1 MTMQSFPGSR
11 WWKFD
16 FHTHTPLG
24 SEDYKGDKSLSARHW
39 LLAYRVNGVNCV
51 VVTDHNSGIWFDE
64 LATALQQ
71 LRNED
76 AGWKLFY
83 IFPGVEISCSGGI
96 HLLAI
101 LDTDKS
107 AQDIAAL
114 VGACGY
120 TGRFGDSTAVTTKG
134 FEDVCALI
142 HEQFNGVAIAAHIDT
157 PKGLF
162 DSQRDETTRLQF
174 LNHVDAV
181 QVVNPLSLVLKDN
194 GEESRKKLKTLAQ
207 VQASDNHDAA
217 KLNPACFTWVKLTTP
232 DLQGL
237 KLALAEPE
245 LSICRSD
252 KQLDEV
258 QPLPRHWVKTL
269 TIQGLEK
276 RHQPLSID
284 FNPWLNTIIGGRG
297 SGKSSVVECLRLAL
311 GRGDEAKNMLG
322 PEHEVSKAVAR
333 FRDNMVRPQTK
344 LSTTVSGAGAI
355 GGVYRYDWTPS
366 AFLVQRPD
374 ADSPEHWAK
383 TDIDGQAIPR
393 EFPVRVFSQK
403 QIHAL
408 ANQTEGL
415 LAYFDEPDKANKA
428 VIKASLDALISD
440 FKRSRVRVRQL
451 REELKDWPQVKDQL
465 TQIEHSL
472 AAYAKQGVSDKLLTL
487 QRLRAEKRALTDFQT
502 GLTSEVQQAISSVV
516 IPNIADWQII
526 LPESGS
532 PEGLTLAQKW
542 HQERDALAQQWQ
554 AIAQQMEAIQ
564 MRANALQTSPEF
576 ASWESYAT
584 PLEKDCL
591 QALEQIKTQLGGQLQ
606 QVGVLQQ
613 QKENLEQRDKLYTA
627 KNQRLQ
633 EAVAL
638 ELDAYQSLLKV
649 RSTVTQGRQEFV
661 KSVIGDDKHAIL
673 KITFHTSA
681 QFDDKSK
688 EELRGLLKL
697 NNAEYGN
704 IFLGSLDDETSTG
717 VIATLAKAPEKLS
730 EFKHA
735 LQDLVDQPLATPEK
749 ILDAPVHATRIRE
762 VLKSLTGEQLD
773 SLWSWFP
780 EDRVDIEFRVTPQD
794 KWQDIGKGSAGQQT
808 GALLSF
814 ILNEGDEPLIL
825 DQPED
830 DLDNAMVYD
839 LVVQQLRQNKTR
851 RQVIVVTHNAN
862 IVVNGDAELVIPMA
876 FRGGQIQADRACG
889 LQNLAI
895 RQTICDVMEG
905 GKIAFDKRYKRV
917 LKNMK

>member
-1 MTMQSFPGSR
+1 MQSFPGSR

-16 FHTHTPLG
+16 FHTHTPIG
-24 SEDYKGDKSLSARHW
+24 SDDYKGDKALSARDW
-39 LLAYRVNGVNCV
+39 LLAYRRNGLDCV
-51 VVTDHNSGIWFDE
+51 VVTDHNSGAWFDE
-64 LATALQQ
+64 LTTALQQ
-71 LRNED
+71 LRTED
-76 AGWKLFY
+76 AGWQSFY

-96 HLLAI
+96 HLFAI
-101 LDTDKS
+101 LDTDKT
-107 AQDIAAL
+107 AQDVAAL

-120 TGRFGDSTAVTTKG
+120 TERLGASNAVTTKG
-134 FEDVCALI
+134 FEDVTDVI
-142 HEQFNGVAIAAHIDT
+142 HNQFKGIAIAAHIDH

-162 DSQRDETTRLQF
+162 CSTNDENTRLQF
-174 LNHVDAV
+174 LEKVDAV
-181 QVVNPLSLVLKDN
+181 QVVDRQSAVLQGN
-194 GEESRKKLKTLAQ
+194 GQESRKKLRALAQ
-207 VQASDNHDAA
+207 VQGSDNHNAQA
-217 KLNPACFTWVKLTTP
+217 LNPACFTWVKLTTP

-237 KLALAEPE
+237 KLALAEPD
-245 LSICRSD
+245 LSICRG
-252 KQLDEV
+252 DERPNDF
-258 QPLPRHWVKTL
+258 QALPKHWIKTL
-269 TIQGLEK
+269 SIEGLDK
-276 RHQPLSID
+276 RRNPMVID

-333 FRDNMVRPQTK
+333 FRDNMVRPFTE
-344 LSTTVSGAGAI
+344 LRATVSGAGAI

-366 AFLVQRPD
+366 TLSVQRPD
-374 ADSPEHWAK
+374 AESPEHWEK

-415 LAYFDEPDKANKA
+415 LAYFDEPGKANKA
-428 VIKASLDALISD
+428 IRQVELDALVSG

-465 TQIEHSL
+465 AQIEHSL

-487 QRLRAEKRALTDFQT
+487 QQLRAEKRALTDFQT
-502 GLTSEVQQAISSVV
+502 GLSSEVQQASSSVV
-516 IPNIADWQII
+516 VPNIADWQIT

-532 PEGLTLAQKW
+532 PEGRALAQKW
-542 HQERDALAQQWQ
+542 HEERDALAQQWQ

-564 MRANALQTSPEF
+564 IRAKALQALPEF
-576 ASWESYAT
+576 ARWESYAI
-584 PLEKDCL
+584 PLEQNCL
-591 QALEQIKTQLGGQLQ
+591 QALEQIKAQLGGQLQ

-613 QKENLEQRDKLYTA
+613 QKENLEQRNKLYAA
-627 KNQRLQ
+627 KSQRLQ

-638 ELDAYQSLLKV
+638 EREAYQSLLNV
-649 RSTVTQGRQEFV
+649 RTSMTQSRQEFV
-661 KSVIGDDKHAIL
+661 NSVIGDDKHAIL
-673 KITFHTSA
+673 KITFHTAA
-681 QFDDKSK
+681 QFNDKSK

-697 NNAEYGN
+697 NNADYGN
-704 IFLGSLDDETSTG
+704 TFLGSLDDEASTG
-717 VIATLAKAPEKLS
+717 VIATLTKAPDKLGK
-730 EFKHA
+730 FKQA

-749 ILDAPVHATRIRE
+749 ILDAPVRGTRIRE
-762 VLKSLTGEQLD
+762 ALKGLTGEQLD
-773 SLWSWFP
+773 SLWTWFP
-780 EDRVDIEFRVTPQD
+780 EDRVDIEFRVTHQD
-794 KWQDIGKGSAGQQT
+794 KWQNIGKGSAGQQT

-876 FRGGQIQADRACG
+876 FRGGQIQRDTANG
-889 LQNLAI
+889 LQNLEI

-905 GKIAFDKRYKRV
+905 GRIAFDKRYKRV
-917 LKNMK
+917 LKDMK